1 MSDGRQLVLNYRF
14 LSIMFIFQL
23 AFSKKWMIVGRD
35 RAMDQEVD
43 RAELERLY
51 DDDIPDLGLWSQY
64 GLLLAAGAFVVLVI
78 VVGVFS

>member
-1 MSDGRQLVLNYRF
+1 
-14 LSIMFIFQL
+14 
-23 AFSKKWMIVGRD
+23 
-35 RAMDQEVD
+35 MDQEVD
-43 RAELERLY
+43 HAELERLY